1 MKRINWMLHTLLV
14 VMQNG
19 MATLENLAIFIKLS
33 LHLQYDSP
41 VFILHITLEKLKLLV
56 TQKPVHEY
64 L

>member
-1 MKRINWMLHTLLV
+1 MFHTLLV
-14 VMQNG
+14 VMLNG

-33 LHLQYDSP
+33 LHLQYDSA
-41 VFILHITLEKLKLLV
+41 VFILNITLEKLKLLI

>member
-1 MKRINWMLHTLLV
+1 MKLINWMLHTLLV

-33 LHLQYDSP
+33 LHLQYDSA